1 MRWVEYIFRMHKYI
15 NIKRANG
22 TYIQMASNHAYIH
35 TQCHFHLYSHDLKTW
50 AATAPS
56 TTRDLKDSWIA
67 IHSLS
72 SFSYSFSHHRLS
84 VGHLHISSWDGR
96 EVESEFTAP
105 ISSGGTSWSNTMAA
119 LCRMSPIGAFISQR
133 SGRRLPV
140 PLPEVLS
147 TYRAA
152 LEFVL

>member
-1 MRWVEYIFRMHKYI
+1 MWRVEYIFWIHKYI
-15 NIKRANG
+15 NIEPTVHTDGFESRIH
-22 TYIQMASNHAYIH
+22 TH
-35 TQCHFHLYSHDLKTW
+35 TQCHFHLYSRDLKTW

-72 SFSYSFSHHRLS
+72 SFSYSFSHRLS